1 MALHGEDP
9 FHRDALA
16 RPAQDLAD
24 ADGKRVAVV
33 QEIRNRRLAGEPVG
47 GSVQLDD
54 RVRVGPVV
62 DVLAEPAALELPA
75 LQPPAPEPAVCPGGQ
90 RDCRRAPSRPV
101 GMQDRSFA
109 LLELNELR
117 PKLRLELRVRSSAAK
132 CAPPLVVDPHEL
144 GERDR
149 PGLTRRERLLLEAV
163 VCGCLSW
170 MDGGIGHLDLAF
182 ELPDRR
188 TTDCGLGS
196 RLRPFRRFRK
206 EARMR
211 PLRWPAMRIVVGA
224 DDEGEV
230 ADAVVDELR
239 ARGHHVTVLE
249 REQWPEVARRVGEAV
264 VSGEADQGMVFC
276 WTGTGTAMA
285 ANKLPGV
292 RAALAWDPWIAEGA
306 RRWNDAN
313 VLVMSLKRTSPETAR
328 EIVDAWLAVERPD
341 ADEAEN
347 IARLAELEQR

>member
-1 MALHGEDP
+1 
-9 FHRDALA
+9 
-16 RPAQDLAD
+16 
-24 ADGKRVAVV
+24 
-33 QEIRNRRLAGEPVG
+33 
-47 GSVQLDD
+47 
-54 RVRVGPVV
+54 
-62 DVLAEPAALELPA
+62 
-75 LQPPAPEPAVCPGGQ
+75 
-90 RDCRRAPSRPV
+90 
-101 GMQDRSFA
+101 
-109 LLELNELR
+109 
-117 PKLRLELRVRSSAAK
+117 
-132 CAPPLVVDPHEL
+132 
-144 GERDR
+144 
-149 PGLTRRERLLLEAV
+149 
-163 VCGCLSW
+163 
-170 MDGGIGHLDLAF
+170 
-182 ELPDRR
+182 
-188 TTDCGLGS
+188 
-196 RLRPFRRFRK
+196 
-206 EARMR
+206 MR